1 MRHINEYRLKQN
13 NKITQFFYPDREY
26 TYNCY
31 PSIVPYCALPNFNSI
46 LEYEIEDMI
55 DKKYKIEL
63 YKLFLKKDGIYSD
76 NVIKMRKENFIS
88 YDKLKRAEKVIKE
101 REDNQR
107 LYNQH
112 IERCRVRN
120 REFVFEY
127 KPILY
132 EDSDKSNKSERS
144 IESVSVGVDS
154 KEKAYEKEGVEI
166 NKEIKLVSSDKAYD
180 SSLNKVNKKGFEK
193 NIISK
198 GGVRLN
204 LPVLK

>member
-1 MRHINEYRLKQN
+1 LEFRL
-13 NKITQFFYPDREY
+13 
-26 TYNCY
+26 
-31 PSIVPYCALPNFNSI
+31 V
-46 LEYEIEDMI
+46 
-55 DKKYKIEL
+55 
-63 YKLFLKKDGIYSD
+63 
-76 NVIKMRKENFIS
+76 VS